1 MSQHRTQKTKLKK
14 DPHRRH
20 SSTLWLQRQVNDP
33 FVQMAKREGYRAR
46 SVYKLKEIDER
57 FSLIGHGLRVA
68 DLGAAPGS
76 WSQYAA
82 RKDAKIAAVD
92 LLEMQP
98 IQGVEIIQGDFM
110 DIDVQNRLHQILG
123 GPIDLVMSDIAPDST
138 GQRAVDRLRAEAVG
152 EMVIAF
158 ANDTIAPNGQV
169 LIKMVKGAEAKVM
182 EMAKQSFDVTRI
194 LRPKATRAESSE
206 IFMLVSRPKQ
216 PIG

>member
-1 MSQHRTQKTKLKK
+1 
-14 DPHRRH
+14 
-20 SSTLWLQRQVNDP
+20 
-33 FVQMAKREGYRAR
+33 MAKREGYRAR

-57 FSLIGHGLRVA
+57 FNLIGPGLRVA

-98 IQGVEIIQGDFM
+98 IQGVDIIQGDFL
-110 DIDVQNRLHQILG
+110 DIDIQNRLHQILG

-182 EMAKQSFDVTRI
+182 DMAKQSFDVTRI

-216 PIG
+216 PKE